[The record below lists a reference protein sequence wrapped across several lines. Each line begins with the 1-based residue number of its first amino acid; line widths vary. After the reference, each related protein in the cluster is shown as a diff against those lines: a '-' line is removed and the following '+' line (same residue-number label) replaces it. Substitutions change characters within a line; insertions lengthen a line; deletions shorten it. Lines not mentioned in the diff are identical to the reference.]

1 MGYCLVYYGIH
12 RVYLCGNC
20 SVFCSHVYSIGD
32 DDVMKIFSRD
42 YLVNELGLPYDSDCV
57 IDNVMIQHKRWSVV
71 HRLIFKDNGKT
82 YRTYYEEPA
91 TEEQEIYPW
100 EDEDEIECEEVIP
113 VETKVTMWVAPEE
126 LNCVE

>member
-1 MGYCLVYYGIH
+1 
-12 RVYLCGNC
+12 
-20 SVFCSHVYSIGD
+20 
-32 DDVMKIFSRD
+32 MKIFSRD

-57 IDNVMIQHKRWSVV
+57 IDNTIIQHKRWSIVR
-71 HRLIFKDNGKT
+71 RLIFKDNGKT

-100 EDEDEIECEEVIP
+100 EDEDEVECEEVIP
-113 VETKVTMWVAPEE
+113 VEAKVTMWVVPEE